1 MSLRVSLRM
10 KVQLLVAIVFCIAL
24 PLAAQSAPAP
34 VYAESFRQGAT
45 RVVEESFEAKLS
57 PQNSAYRERI
67 KDLHGADRYTFSMV
81 PRGPEGDT
89 KITSWQVK
97 LADLHHPI
105 YDNVLQT
112 SQAPSD
118 DAANDPR
125 NALWRL
131 EPGTFARVPVGA
143 KRIIKVDSFY
153 VVLQVKA
160 YHFTPPDSPYLDSMT
175 VSVEFTNT
183 DPREAHTR

>member
-1 MSLRVSLRM
+1 MRVRK
-10 KVQLLVAIVFCIAL
+10 KVRLLVPIILCAAL
-24 PLAAQSAPAP
+24 RLAAQATAAP
-34 VYAESFRQGAT
+34 VYAESFRQGST
-45 RVVEESFEAKLS
+45 RVVEENFEARLT
-57 PQNSAYRERI
+57 PLNPVYRERI
-67 KDLHGADRYTFSMV
+67 KDLHGADRYVFSII
-81 PRGPEGDT
+81 PQGPEGDT

-105 YDNVLQT
+105 YDNVLLA
-112 SQAPSD
+112 SQVPSD
-118 DAANDPR
+118 DPANDPK

-131 EPGTFARVPVGA
+131 EPGSLARVPVGA

-175 VSVEFTNT
+175 LAVEFRNT
-183 DPREAHTR
+183 DPRQAPGSEK